1 MKESLGA
8 NTLVYPTPVW
18 VIATYNG
25 YLELLD
31 FLFEFEKH
39 RK

>member
-18 VIATYNG
+18 VIGTYNEDEE
-25 YLELLD
+25 YD
-31 FLFEFEKH
+31 IPTFL
-39 RK
+39 RKRVD